1 MPLDINQFSVVELA
15 PTGSSG
21 NWYRVE
27 RRTRR
32 RGATLVSGYSLPPAG
47 LMAGR
52 FDVTT
57 CVVGYFADS
66 PLTTLYE
73 TLFRRETAHRTLANV
88 AERQV
93 LRATLRAPLRL
104 LDLCGAEE
112 ASPVLVST
120 RYAETQALALAA
132 HAQGVDGIRYASP
145 QHPSHQCIAVFES
158 ALAKLGIVEKTP
170 LVDNTGLRVHR
181 WVAQAQ
187 RGSLVPLI

>member
-1 MPLDINQFSVVELA
+1 MPLDINQFSVIELA

-21 NWYRVE
+21 HWYRVE

-32 RGATLVSGYSLPPAG
+32 RGGTVVYGYSLPPTG
-47 LMAGR
+47 LRVGR
-52 FDVTT
+52 LDVTV
-57 CVVGYFADS
+57 CAVGYFADS

-73 TLFRRETAHRTLANV
+73 TLFRRETAHRTFADV
-88 AERQV
+88 GERHV

-120 RYAETQALALAA
+120 RYAETQALALSA

-145 QHPSHQCIAVFES
+145 QHPSHQCIAVFAP
-158 ALAKLGIVEKTP
+158 ALTKLGIVEKTP
-170 LVDNTGLRVHR
+170 LVDSAGLRVHR

>member
-1 MPLDINQFSVVELA
+1 MV
-15 PTGSSG
+15 
-21 NWYRVE
+21 
-27 RRTRR
+27 
-32 RGATLVSGYSLPPAG
+32 
-47 LMAGR
+47 GR

-57 CVVGYFADS
+57 CAVGYFADS

-73 TLFRRETAHRTLANV
+73 MLFRRATAHRKRADV

-132 HAQGVDGIRYASP
+132 RAKGVDGIRYASP
-145 QHPSHQCIAVFES
+145 QHPSLQCIAVFES
-158 ALAKLGIVEKTP
+158 ALTKLVTVEKTP
-170 LVDNTGLRVHR
+170 LVDSTGLRVHP

-187 RGSLVPLI
+187 RGPLVPLI